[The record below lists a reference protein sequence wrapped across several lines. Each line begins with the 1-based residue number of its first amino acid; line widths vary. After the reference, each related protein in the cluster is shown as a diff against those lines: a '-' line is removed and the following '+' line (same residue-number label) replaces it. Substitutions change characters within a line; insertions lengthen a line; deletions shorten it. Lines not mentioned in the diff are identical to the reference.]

1 MPATFTH
8 GGVAPMYHG
17 NAIQLTR
24 LASGIG
30 HLCFDLQGS
39 PVNKFNRLTLDEL
52 RDVLALVC
60 DSDLRGLVCSSAKGS
75 FIVGADITEFA
86 GLFRQS
92 AAELTAWGQQCN
104 AVFTALA
111 SLPMPTVSL
120 VDGQAL
126 GGGFEFCLATDYR
139 LASASAV
146 FGFPEVGLGIC
157 PGFGGTVRAPRVME
171 LQPALSWILSGA
183 SHTAEEALAAGAID
197 ALVDAGLLLDAA
209 LEQIEEALQAPGQ
222 WQARR
227 ALKQAGVAGQKTEL
241 ATAFDQAHA
250 LLKAARNPHNP
261 APLATLRS
269 LEQSVLLSAEQALAL
284 EADCFVALARG
295 EVATNLIG
303 LFTSEQWLRQKN
315 RQWQAQALPVKRMA
329 VLGAGIMGG
338 GIAYQ
343 AALKG
348 LPVVMKDIAQAGLD
362 AGMKEAGQL
371 LQKQVLKGRMTDAAA
386 QAVLASIHPV
396 LDYNGFEGVDLVVE
410 AVVENQAVKQRVLA
424 EVESRLAPG
433 AVLASNTSTIS
444 ITGLSRSLSRPEQFC
459 GMHFFNPVPLMPL
472 VEVIRAERSSGAA
485 IATTVACA
493 QRMGKTPIV
502 VGDCPGFLVNRILFP
517 YFGAFS
523 MLLRDGADYREID
536 AAMEAFG
543 WPMGPAWLL
552 DVVGIDTAVHAQAVM
567 AEGFPERMRYSFKSA
582 MDLLFDAGQL
592 GQKTGSGFYRY
603 VADNAGRLQK
613 QVDDEILARI
623 RTVQGPARQ
632 FTAEQIVERMML
644 ALCLETARCLEDGI
658 VDTAAEADMGLVLGL
673 GFPRFRGG
681 ALRYIDSLGAR
692 AFCALAE
699 QHAGLG
705 PLYSPSAGLRAMA
718 AADSRFY
725 A

>member
-1 MPATFTH
+1 
-8 GGVAPMYHG
+8 MYHG

-39 PVNKFNRLTLDEL
+39 PVNKFNRQTLDEL
-52 RDVLALVC
+52 REALAVIGA
-60 DSDLRGLVCSSAKGS
+60 SDLRGLVCSSGKGS

-86 GLFRQS
+86 ALFRLPE
-92 AAELTAWGQQCN
+92 AELATWSQQCN
-104 AVFTALA
+104 AIFTTLA
-111 SLPMPTVSL
+111 TLPMPTVSL
-120 VDGQAL
+120 VGGQAL

-139 LASASAV
+139 LASPAAV

-157 PGFGGTVRAPRVME
+157 PGFGGTVRAPRVMD
-171 LQPALSWILSGA
+171 LQPALTWILAGT
-183 SHTAEEALAAGAID
+183 SHNAGQALAAGAID
-197 ALVDAGLLLDAA
+197 ALVDADLLLDAA
-209 LEQIEEALQAPGQ
+209 LEQIEEVLKSPAD
-222 WQARR
+222 WRARR
-227 ALKQAGVAGQKTEL
+227 ALKQACAALEKAEL
-241 ATAFDQAHA
+241 TSAFAQAHA
-250 LLKAARNPHNP
+250 LLQAARNPHNP
-261 APLATLRS
+261 APLATLQS
-269 LEQSVLLSAEQALAL
+269 LEQSLLLPATQALAV
-284 EADCFVALARG
+284 ETACFVALARG
-295 EVATNLIG
+295 DVATNLIG
-303 LFTSEQWLRQKN
+303 LFTSEQWLRQKT
-315 RQWQAQALPVKRMA
+315 RQWLAQALPVQRMA

-338 GIAYQ
+338 GIAWQ

-348 LPVVMKDIAQAGLD
+348 IPVLMKDIAQAGLD
-362 AGMKEAGQL
+362 AGMQEAGQL
-371 LQKQVLKGRMTDAAA
+371 LQKQVQKGRMSAEAAER
-386 QAVLASIHPV
+386 VLASIQPT
-396 LDYNGFEGVDLVVE
+396 LDYAGFDGVDLVVE
-410 AVVENQAVKQRVLA
+410 AVVENPGVKRRVLA
-424 EVESRLAPG
+424 EVEGRLPPG
-433 AVLASNTSTIS
+433 AVLTSNTSTIS
-444 ITGLSRSLSRPEQFC
+444 ITGLAGSLERPAQFC

-472 VEVIRAERSSGAA
+472 VEVIRGEQSSDAA

-502 VGDCPGFLVNRILFP
+502 VRDCPGFLVNRILFP

-523 MLLRDGADYREID
+523 MLLRDGADYRAID
-536 AAMEAFG
+536 TVMEAFG

-582 MDLLFDAGQL
+582 MQVLFEAGQL

-603 VADNAGRLQK
+603 AADGAGRLQK
-613 QVDDEILARI
+613 QVDEDILARL
-623 RTVQGPARQ
+623 RVVQGPARH
-632 FTAEQIVERMML
+632 FTAAEIVERMML
-644 ALCLETARCLEDGI
+644 AICLETARCLEDGI

-681 ALRYIDSLGAR
+681 ALRYIDSMGAR
-692 AFCALAE
+692 SFCAMADR
-699 QHAGLG
+699 HAALG

>member
-1 MPATFTH
+1 
-8 GGVAPMYHG
+8 MYHG
-17 NAIQLTR
+17 NALQLTR

-39 PVNKFNRLTLDEL
+39 PVNKFNRQTLDEL
-52 RDVLALVC
+52 QQVLELVVA
-60 DSDLRGLVCSSAKGS
+60 SDLRGLVCSSAKGS

-86 GLFRQS
+86 GLFRQP
-92 AAELTAWGQQCN
+92 AEQLAAWGEQCN
-104 AVFTALA
+104 AIFTTLA
-111 SLPMPTVSL
+111 GLSIPTVS
-120 VDGQAL
+120 VVQGQAL

-139 LASASAV
+139 VASEGAA

-157 PGFGGTVRAPRVME
+157 PGFGGTVRAPRVLD
-171 LQPALSWILSGA
+171 LQPALAWIVSGA
-183 SHTAEEALAAGAID
+183 PHTAQEALAAGAID
-197 ALVDAGLLLDAA
+197 ALVDTALALDAA
-209 LEQIEEALQAPGQ
+209 LELVEEALKAPEDWQTLRAHKQDPVAIGRSDSDAAFT
-222 WQARR
+222 QAR
-227 ALKQAGVAGQKTEL
+227 
-241 ATAFDQAHA
+241 A
-250 LLKAARNPHNP
+250 LLQAAKNPHNP
-261 APLATLRS
+261 APLATLQC
-269 LEQSVLLSAEQALAL
+269 LEQSVQLPADQALAL
-284 EADCFVALARG
+284 ETACFVALARG

-303 LFTSEQWLRQKN
+303 LFTSEQWLRQKT
-315 RQWQAQALPVKRMA
+315 RQWQAQALPVKHMA

-371 LQKQVLKGRMTDAAA
+371 LHKQVQKGRLTAGAA
-386 QAVLASIHPV
+386 QDILGSIQPS
-396 LDYNGFEGVDLVVE
+396 LNYTGFDGVDLVVE
-410 AVVENQAVKQRVLA
+410 AVVENQGVKQKVLA

-444 ITGLSRSLSRPEQFC
+444 ITALARSLARPEQFC

-472 VEVIRAERSSGAA
+472 VEVIRGEQSSAAA

-502 VGDCPGFLVNRILFP
+502 VKDCPGFLVNRILFP

-523 MLLRDGADYREID
+523 MLLRDGADFREID

-567 AEGFPERMRYSFKSA
+567 AAGFPERMHYEFKSA
-582 MDLLFDAGQL
+582 MQGLFEAGQL

-603 VADNAGRLQK
+603 TADSAGRLQK
-613 QVDDEILARI
+613 QVDEDILARI

-632 FTAEQIVERMML
+632 FTGAEIVERMML
-644 ALCLETARCLEDGI
+644 AMCLETVRCLEDGI

-681 ALRYIDSLGAR
+681 ALRYIDSMGAR
-692 AFCALAE
+692 AFCAMAD
-699 QHAGLG
+699 QHAALG
-705 PLYSPSAGLRAMA
+705 PLYSSTAGLRAMA
-718 AADSRFY
+718 VADSRFY

>member
-17 NAIQLTR
+17 NALQLTR

-39 PVNKFNRLTLDEL
+39 PVNKFNRQTLDEL
-52 RDVLALVC
+52 QEVLALVAA
-60 DSDLRGLVCSSAKGS
+60 SDLRGLVCSSAKSS
-75 FIVGADITEFA
+75 FIVGADIAEFA

-92 AAELTAWGQQCN
+92 AAQLTAWGEQCN
-104 AVFTALA
+104 AIFSTLA
-111 SLPMPTVSL
+111 SLPVPTVCL
-120 VDGQAL
+120 VNGQAL

-139 LASASAV
+139 VAGEAAV

-157 PGFGGTVRAPRVME
+157 PGFGGTVRAPRVMD
-171 LQPALSWILSGA
+171 LQPALTWILSGT
-183 SHTAEEALAAGAID
+183 SHKAADALAAGAID
-197 ALVDAGLLLDAA
+197 ALADSNLLMDAA
-209 LEQIEEALQAPGQ
+209 LEHVEAALQSPAD

-227 ALKQAGVAGQKTEL
+227 ALRQAAAAQEGPGLTHVL
-241 ATAFDQAHA
+241 AQAHA
-250 LLKAARNPHNP
+250 LLQAARNPHNP
-261 APLATLRS
+261 APLATLQS
-269 LEQSVLLSAEQALAL
+269 LEQSVLQPAAQALEIETA
-284 EADCFVALARG
+284 CFVALARG
-295 EVATNLIG
+295 EVASNLIG

-315 RQWQAQALPVKRMA
+315 RQWAAQAQPVKRMG

-362 AGMKEAGQL
+362 AGIKEAQQL
-371 LQKQVLKGRMTDAAA
+371 LDKQVHKGRLSVDAA
-386 QAVLASIHPV
+386 QSVLNSIQPT
-396 LDYNGFEGVDLVVE
+396 LDYNGFDGLDLVVE
-410 AVVENQAVKQRVLA
+410 AVVENQNVKQKVLA
-424 EVESRLAPG
+424 EVEGRLAPG

-444 ITGLSRSLSRPEQFC
+444 ISALAHSLARPEQFC

-472 VEVIRAERSSGAA
+472 VEVIRGEKSSASA

-536 AAMEAFG
+536 ATMEAFG

-552 DVVGIDTAVHAQAVM
+552 DVVGMDTAVHAQAVM
-567 AEGFPERMRYSFKSA
+567 AQGFPERMGYSFKSA
-582 MDLLFDAGQL
+582 MQVLFEAGQL

-603 VADNAGRLQK
+603 TADKTGRLQK
-613 QVDDEILARI
+613 QVDEDILARI

-632 FTAEQIVERMML
+632 FTAAEIVERMML
-644 ALCLETARCLEDGI
+644 AMCLETARCLEDGI

-681 ALRYIDSLGAR
+681 ALRYIDSLGTR

-699 QHAGLG
+699 RHAALG

-718 AADSRFY
+718 AADSLFY